1 MRARVLCRASQDER
15 PASPMT
21 LEKTCLAM
29 RVAAVCYAGS
39 GTKRHI
45 FYDPS
50 DTVQSVKKQCTYARK
65 MEQKFLAI
73 ESLSNDQIEQPERWL
88 GDGVRLS
95 DTEVIAG
102 VVADS
107 DIEIFS
113 AADGGGGKD
122 KVRRL
127 AYVRRAG
134 SPTGSSDEP
143 IQVGSSSLAAA
154 VNEPRHRRRLRGRH
168 DRRAAT
174 AEG

>member
-73 ESLSNDQIEQPERWL
+73 ESLSNDQIEQPERPA
-88 GDGVRLS
+88 
-95 DTEVIAG
+95 ECH
-102 VVADS
+102 
-107 DIEIFS
+107 
-113 AADGGGGKD
+113 
-122 KVRRL
+122 
-127 AYVRRAG
+127 RA
-134 SPTGSSDEP
+134 E
-143 IQVGSSSLAAA
+143 
-154 VNEPRHRRRLRGRH
+154 RGPVPPQQN
-168 DRRAAT
+168 
-174 AEG
+174 